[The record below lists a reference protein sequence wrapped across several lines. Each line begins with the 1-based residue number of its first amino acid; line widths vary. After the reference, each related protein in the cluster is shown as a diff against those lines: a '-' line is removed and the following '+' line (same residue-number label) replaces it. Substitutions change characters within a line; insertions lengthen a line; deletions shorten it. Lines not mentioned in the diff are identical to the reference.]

1 MQALAGVVA
10 IYLVFCFVILGLSLV
25 QYIFQSLGLYTIAK
39 RRGISKPW
47 LAWVPVGNVWIMGCI
62 SDQYQYVARGL
73 NKNKRT
79 LLMWLNVIMVVLL
92 GLYTAFM
99 VTMIIAQ
106 ENGDYMMTGA
116 LGIMLLALVM
126 FAVSVWYSIL
136 VYMAQFDLF
145 RSAEPDNAVLYL
157 VLSILIGGIVN
168 AILVFICRNKDGGMP
183 PRRVVEP
190 VAAPVEPWQG
200 DM

>member
-1 MQALAGVVA
+1 MEALAGVVA
-10 IYLVFCFVILGLSLV
+10 IYLVFCFVMLGLSLV

>member
-1 MQALAGVVA
+1 MEALAGVVA

>member
-106 ENGDYMMTGA
+106 ENGDHMMTGA

>member
-1 MQALAGVVA
+1 MEALAGVVA
-10 IYLVFCFVILGLSLV
+10 IYLVFCFVMLGLSLV
-25 QYIFQSLGLYTIAK
+25 QYVFQSLGLYTIAK

-106 ENGDYMMTGA
+106 RNGDHMMTGA

>member
-1 MQALAGVVA
+1 MEALAGVVA

-92 GLYTAFM
+92 GLYTAFV

>member
-1 MQALAGVVA
+1 
-10 IYLVFCFVILGLSLV
+10 
-25 QYIFQSLGLYTIAK
+25 
-39 RRGISKPW
+39 
-47 LAWVPVGNVWIMGCI
+47 
-62 SDQYQYVARGL
+62 
-73 NKNKRT
+73 
-79 LLMWLNVIMVVLL
+79 
-92 GLYTAFM
+92 
-99 VTMIIAQ
+99 
-106 ENGDYMMTGA
+106 
-116 LGIMLLALVM
+116 M

>member
-1 MQALAGVVA
+1 MEALAGVVA

-106 ENGDYMMTGA
+106 ENGDHMMTGA

>member
-47 LAWVPVGNVWIMGCI
+47 LAWVPVGKVWIMGCI